1 MNIADIA
8 INTSSSA
15 FDFFFG
21 FFDRSA
27 VFEDFEVFKDSDDSE
42 DSAVPADSETSEIS
56 KDSKTLQR
64 HHRHF
69 GALQR
74 SVLPIRFRY
83 AAVSRYCLPSRFL
96 AILTTPKS
104 TNAAAQMVAAIQAT

>member
-21 FFDRSA
+21 FFDCSA

-56 KDSKTLQR
+56 KDSKNSAEASPASPAFRRASAFGSPDSLPLCRRFTLLLAFPLSR
-64 HHRHF
+64 DPH
-69 GALQR
+69 
-74 SVLPIRFRY
+74 Y
-83 AAVSRYCLPSRFL
+83 A
-96 AILTTPKS
+96 
-104 TNAAAQMVAAIQAT
+104 

>member
-1 MNIADIA
+1 MK
-8 INTSSSA
+8 
-15 FDFFFG
+15 F
-21 FFDRSA
+21 
-27 VFEDFEVFKDSDDSE
+27 
-42 DSAVPADSETSEIS
+42 S
-56 KDSKTLQR
+56 KIQMILKIQQFPQIQKLPKFQKIQKTLQRHHR

>member
-21 FFDRSA
+21 FFDCSA

-42 DSAVPADSETSEIS
+42 DSKKNSAEASPAFRRASAFGSPDSLPLCRRF
-56 KDSKTLQR
+56 TLLLAFPLSR
-64 HHRHF
+64 DPH
-69 GALQR
+69 
-74 SVLPIRFRY
+74 Y
-83 AAVSRYCLPSRFL
+83 A
-96 AILTTPKS
+96 
-104 TNAAAQMVAAIQAT
+104 

>member
-21 FFDRSA
+21 FFDCSA

-42 DSAVPADSETSEIS
+42 DS
-56 KDSKTLQR
+56 KKTLQR